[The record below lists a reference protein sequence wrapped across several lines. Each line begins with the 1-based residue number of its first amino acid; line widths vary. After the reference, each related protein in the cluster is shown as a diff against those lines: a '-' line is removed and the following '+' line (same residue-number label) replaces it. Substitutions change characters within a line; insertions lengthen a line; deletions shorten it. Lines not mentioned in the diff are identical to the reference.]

1 MIVGFLMSRNVTY
14 NYVPLLILL
23 DNTIVISL
31 LVVAMHEVY
40 YVAAPERLHMNEF
53 EEKLNPD
60 GNAIL
65 TEESTYR

>member
-1 MIVGFLMSRNVTY
+1 M
-14 NYVPLLILL
+14 LL
-23 DNTIVISL
+23 DNMIVISL
-31 LVVAMHEVY
+31 LLAVHELY

-65 TEESTYR
+65 T